1 LKYSGAEAASGRK
14 MPLRLL
20 IFLSIFLF
28 FSAVAENEPAY
39 GMLARSATLLSLFHA
54 TQARAFAD
62 TLPIDQPVHWQ
73 VYLPKNNGFNG
84 VVVFVSPN
92 ASAAPQA
99 DWIEVL
105 ERNNLIWVA
114 AQDFG
119 NTEPTAKRIVA
130 AIMGLTMVRQ
140 TFQIDNTRVY
150 VAGMSGGGRVAGK
163 VATMFPQLFTGAM
176 YFVGTDF
183 WTAAEKP
190 LLERIAKNRYVFLTG
205 ENDFNRRET
214 RRVYKKYLRAGVS
227 QVLLMDLPSFG
238 HQYPNGE
245 QFNQAV
251 MFLQTGVPPEHR

>member
-1 LKYSGAEAASGRK
+1 
-14 MPLRLL
+14 
-20 IFLSIFLF
+20 
-28 FSAVAENEPAY
+28 
-39 GMLARSATLLSLFHA
+39 
-54 TQARAFAD
+54 
-62 TLPIDQPVHWQ
+62 
-73 VYLPKNNGFNG
+73 

-119 NTEPTAKRIVA
+119 NTELTAKRIVA
-130 AIMGLTMVRQ
+130 TIMGLTMVRQ
-140 TFQIDNTRVY
+140 NFQIDNTRIY

-176 YFVGTDF
+176 YFAGVDF

-205 ENDFNRRET
+205 EDDFNRRET